1 MNADLN
7 SRRSVC
13 SGESGGRAGKSF
25 LSRRAFTLVE
35 LLVVIAIIAILAAL
49 LLPALS
55 KARMRS
61 QTTACLNN
69 LHQLQLCWLL
79 YGDDHDGILPPN
91 NSVAT
96 LTSTNSFDFDTGTE
110 GSKTWC
116 AGNTRW
122 DTTTKHI
129 ENGCLFPYNRS
140 TTIYH
145 CPADQSPI
153 ETTTGVKLTQLR
165 TRSYNMSLS
174 VNGVVEPEYRFIPSF
189 SKLTDILRPGPA
201 DLFVF
206 LDVHEGGITDSLFGI
221 PWKGSPFID
230 VWWDVPANRHQQGCN
245 FSFADG
251 HSERWKWV
259 VPKVFEEF
267 LQPIASPAEMQDFLK
282 VQAHVRPSRNQ

>member
-7 SRRSVC
+7 PRRSFC
-13 SGESGGRAGKSF
+13 SGKFEERTGKF
-25 LSRRAFTLVE
+25 LLSCRAFTLVE

-55 KARMRS
+55 KAKMRS
-61 QTTACLNN
+61 QTTKCLNN

-91 NSVAT
+91 NSINTFGDGV
-96 LTSTNSFDFDTGTE
+96 SIDFDTETE

-116 AGNTRW
+116 TGNAKL

-145 CPADQSPI
+145 CPADQSKV
-153 ETTTGVKLTQLR
+153 ETSTGAKLTQLR

-174 VNGVVEPEYRFIPSF
+174 VNGVVEAKYRFIPSY
-189 SKLTDILRPGPA
+189 SKLTDIIRPAPH

-206 LDVHEGGITDSLFGI
+206 LDVHEDGITDSLFGI
-221 PWKGSPFID
+221 PWQNSGFENM
-230 VWWDVPANRHQQGCN
+230 WWDVPANRHQQGCN
-245 FSFADG
+245 FAFADG
-251 HSERWKWV
+251 HAERWKWV
-259 VPKVFEEF
+259 VPKVFYQ
-267 LQPIASPAEMQDFLK
+267 LGQPIASDAEMGDFLR
-282 VQAHVRPSRNQ
+282 VQAHVRPRR